1 MVMQYKAIELFGG
14 FQKLILFQ
22 PHRLKFCSARL
33 SGQISGATKTKTK
46 TKTKTE
52 LTAKPFPIS
61 ITRLEIQEYVLQSI
75 KNPC

>member
-1 MVMQYKAIELFGG
+1 MVMQHKAIELFGG
-14 FQKLILFQ
+14 FRKLILFQ

-33 SGQISGATKTKTK
+33 SGQISGAAK

-52 LTAKPFPIS
+52 PTAKPFPIS